1 LPFVLERSEKLLRR
15 VVAGLRFALIVFMIV
30 YLATCLLGLGGKL
43 VAYLPQLGAP
53 DFHQLLALLNDAL
66 FTLIVLAIVRS
77 LFINDSFHYALTFL
91 EVGFVVLLRKLILLD
106 AAPHEVWVLLVLG
119 VISALFFSLI
129 LLTHRMRKTIT
140 PAQG

>member
-1 LPFVLERSEKLLRR
+1 MLDRFEALLRQ
-15 VVAGLRFALIVFMIV
+15 VVAGLRLALMVFMIL

-43 VAYLPQLGAP
+43 MAYLPQLGAP
-53 DFHQLLALLNDAL
+53 DFHPVQAILNDAL

-77 LFINDSFHYALTFL
+77 LFINDSFRYALTFL
-91 EVGFVVLLRKLILLD
+91 EVGFVVLLRKLILLETT
-106 AAPHEVWVLLVLG
+106 PHEVWVLLVLG